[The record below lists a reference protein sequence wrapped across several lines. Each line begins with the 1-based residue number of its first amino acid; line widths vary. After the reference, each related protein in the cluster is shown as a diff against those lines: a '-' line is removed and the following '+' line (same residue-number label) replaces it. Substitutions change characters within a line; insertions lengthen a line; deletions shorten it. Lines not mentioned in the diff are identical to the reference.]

1 MNDDNPFI
9 TPESAPS
16 PVGAEPSPSDKNE
29 NTLGI
34 VCHLLALAAFVV
46 PFGGILGPL
55 ILWLVKRADSPYL
68 DAVGK
73 EAVNFNISWTI
84 YIIVAALSMFVLIGF
99 LLMPLVGLVWLIF
112 VIMAAIKASE
122 GKFHRYPLTIRLIK

>member
-1 MNDDNPFI
+1 MDET
-9 TPESAPS
+9 TPATPSVTSPAEIAP
-16 PVGAEPSPSDKNE
+16 ANKDE

-84 YIIVAALSMFVLIGF
+84 YILVAALSMFVLIGF
-99 LLMPLVGLVWLIF
+99 LLLPLVGLVWLIF

-122 GKFHRYPLTIRLIK
+122 GKFHRYPLTIRLIS